1 MFEARI
7 RWPCTPAIKRCLAN
21 WPNNADFLAL
31 MREKVAAVYT
41 LIK

>member
-1 MFEARI
+1 MRLRI
-7 RWPCTPAIKRCLAN
+7 RWLSYARDKALFGDLA
-21 WPNNADFLAL
+21 NNADFLAL